1 MSCLMKFKW
10 VKLPREIIP
19 QKKGVMGYWMKLAS
33 RVAFRKGESFYCG
46 HTNQVEPGEWV
57 GGIMG
62 LKSILGVK
70 SKEKVFAIM
79 EKLSKLGYIRYTLDL
94 ETRKLSYKISDWVVE
109 CCGKECEKDNVYAT
123 NDFGFVC
130 VPRDITERLV
140 KAGYEFEE
148 SDAWIDLWVHTI
160 FEDKKNF
167 LTFFAPMVR
176 FDNLKAFFTLEGLS
190 RRWGWEKTK
199 TWRFFQKNKE
209 VFELYRLPGTYG
221 CLIVNKF
228 YPLSKNIKFPTQK
241 EIIDLI
247 YKARESLLEKNIDC
261 THGNLGSLISM
272 MDDEFIECVIK
283 GEENSVA
290 LFYCIIH
297 AYISPCWKDFKVIY
311 DCNGI
316 YIFKRV
322 VIDQRKICGPSV
334 PPDT

>member
-1 MSCLMKFKW
+1 MSCLMKFRW

-19 QKKGVMGYWMKLAS
+19 QKKGIMGYWMKLAS

-79 EKLSKLGYIRYTLDL
+79 EKLSEFGYITYTLDL

-123 NDFGFVC
+123 NDFGFLC
-130 VPRDITERLV
+130 VPRNITERLV
-140 KAGYEFEE
+140 KAGYQFEE

-261 THGNLGSLISM
+261 THGNEDTEETSVIPM
-272 MDDEFIECVIK
+272 FFIY
-283 GEENSVA
+283 
-290 LFYCIIH
+290 LFLLRGM
-297 AYISPCWKDFKVIY
+297 F
-311 DCNGI
+311 
-316 YIFKRV
+316 R
-322 VIDQRKICGPSV
+322 IDKNNHV
-334 PPDT
+334 